1 MFPRST
7 NKSIVVVFPL
17 RIFFFKT
24 LSEVVMPR
32 KMEAH
37 KLDPPVEVGLIL
49 SDKYSML
56 IPPPP
61 TDSNSTID
69 SGDRRNLQSDNNG
82 IGLAL
87 GGSKCNND
95 FGYAAGEFRCHNID
109 IAAFLTGTQLGSPNA
124 NNLDAP
130 ISPTFVGEVW
140 GWSDVNDNGREYAL
154 VHLWDGT
161 SIVDVTDPYRPLT
174 VAFVETTGG
183 VVDGLDPLPGRN
195 AIRDI
200 KVINDIMYVGC
211 ENRRHGIQSFDLR
224 QLKGMPRIDAR
235 REELKMLK
243 KASSPSTTLSSTLTD
258 GLNIPIVKPDDVI
271 PVNSTHNLVV
281 AEEAN
286 KLIAVGLWNKD
297 NLCPRDQNKLRG
309 SLAIFDL
316 SDPSQRLNP
325 PLEACVRLPIARGYV
340 HDAHCINYQGPDIV
354 WRGRNV
360 SFTYFIGSV

>member
-1 MFPRST
+1 
-7 NKSIVVVFPL
+7 
-17 RIFFFKT
+17 
-24 LSEVVMPR
+24 MPR

-37 KLDPPVEVGLIL
+37 KFDPSIEVDLIL

-61 TDSNSTID
+61 TEFDSVD

-87 GGSKCNND
+87 GGSKCHNK
-95 FGYAAGEFRCHNID
+95 FGYAAGEFRCRNID
-109 IAAFLTGTQLGSPNA
+109 ITAFLTGPQLGSPYANP

-140 GWSDVNDNGREYAL
+140 GWSDANDNGREYAL

-174 VAFVETTGG
+174 VVFVETTGG
-183 VVDGLDPLPGRN
+183 VVDGLDPRPDRN
-195 AIRDI
+195 VIRDI

-235 REELKMLK
+235 REELEMLK
-243 KASSPSTTLSSTLTD
+243 KAASPSKTLSSTVTD
-258 GLNIPIVKPDDVI
+258 GLNIPIVKPDDII

-286 KLIAVGLWNKD
+286 KLIAVGLWTKD
-297 NLCPRDQNKLRG
+297 NLCPRDENRLRT
-309 SLAIFDL
+309 SLAVFDV
-316 SDPSQRLNP
+316 SDPTKRLNP

-360 SFTYFIGSV
+360 SSLTFASI